1 MWRCGGLAPLPP
13 RGGVRTAHRG
23 VHLWLALRRERGA
36 QQVERVAGNGGGRA
50 RQRATAAAAA
60 AAAGGAGHGRGKG
73 VSAAPGA
80 HCPAPHPHTHTRSPE
95 KGDADLCGDAPPRRC
110 CLALL
115 QHHKLDRGVGYGEQ
129 LARHGAAPEAL
140 RRWRRV
146 GAGGSA
152 WPFLSMTV
160 GVLIP
165 ESARRRPIL
174 KMLFSARSKPKAIRV
189 GAVRAALLI
198 RAMKF
203 IAGSSLSFW
212 LAGRGVVT
220 STSTRAPR
228 VARLP

>member
-1 MWRCGGLAPLPP
+1 MHSLRGGVVWRCGGLAPLPP

-152 WPFLSMTV
+152 WRPCA
-160 GVLIP
+160 
-165 ESARRRPIL
+165 SAPRLAAAAPAPPAPAPPPP
-174 KMLFSARSKPKAIRV
+174 ARSCPAP
-189 GAVRAALLI
+189 GASRCT
-198 RAMKF
+198 
-203 IAGSSLSFW
+203 W
-212 LAGRGVVT
+212 
-220 STSTRAPR
+220 RAPR
-228 VARLP
+228 PPAAPAAPET